1 MALFGRGENQARR
14 LFGGRVRGLDAQRR
28 RRRHV
33 DDPRSC
39 FGAKR
44 PVSSDIQPLRAR
56 RRSTGQL
63 CKLTVGRYKLHF
75 EGKERK
81 DRSVESPG
89 RCAGRRRDGGGQRNG
104 RMQTSDFLGV
114 FRRNER
120 EEKERAG
127 MGNWGRS
134 LNSGPKRKGGRAGTE
149 GKRLFPLRSSSRR
162 LGNEGCNRY
171 CDRFVPGFM
180 HT

>member
-1 MALFGRGENQARR
+1 MPLFGRGENQARR

-81 DRSVESPG
+81 GKTEASNPQVDAQDVDGMGEGNEMDECKRVTFWGCFGGTNERRKKG
-89 RCAGRRRDGGGQRNG
+89 RVWEIGGG
-104 RMQTSDFLGV
+104 
-114 FRRNER
+114 
-120 EEKERAG
+120 
-127 MGNWGRS
+127 
-134 LNSGPKRKGGRAGTE
+134 P
-149 GKRLFPLRSSSRR
+149 
-162 LGNEGCNRY
+162 
-171 CDRFVPGFM
+171 
-180 HT
+180 